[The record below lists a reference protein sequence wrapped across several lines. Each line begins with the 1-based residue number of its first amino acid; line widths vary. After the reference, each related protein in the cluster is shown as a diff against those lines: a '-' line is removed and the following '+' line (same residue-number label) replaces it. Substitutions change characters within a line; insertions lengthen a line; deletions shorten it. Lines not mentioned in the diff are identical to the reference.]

1 MQFQTFAFFLDKKPS
16 RFQSAEIRIVI
27 GVDLTR
33 VPAHWIFHS
42 SKSLRGRSF
51 RNRPS
56 CQSSYRKSD
65 CGLFTIRIA
74 CSADTLLS
82 FCLLAKSNG
91 LRGSVLAERKC
102 TGWEEVYWLRGSVLC
117 HYSYQTAACVCSD
130 KTLAKLCL
138 VFRSVIRIP
147 CRIICDAPNI
157 LWKAVVYK
165 RYTVRTMFYF
175 GCRVCGAIQMLHN
188 AVGGGGGGEVGG
200 CKFSRKKELCNVHL
214 NELLMCYVTQ
224 SGWRCTDR
232 RRSAL
237 RRCTH
242 GPTLFALRGGGSVK
256 FLVAKSIVSK

>member
-1 MQFQTFAFFLDKKPS
+1 MQFQTFTFFLDKKPS

-42 SKSLRGRSF
+42 SESLRGRSF

-56 CQSSYRKSD
+56 CQSSYRNSD

-82 FCLLAKSNG
+82 FCLLAKSN
-91 LRGSVLAERKC
+91 L
-102 TGWEEVYWLRGSVLC
+102 LRGSVLC

-138 VFRSVIRIP
+138 VFRCVIRIP

-165 RYTVRTMFYF
+165 RYTVRTMFYL

-188 AVGGGGGGEVGG
+188 AVGGGGGRLVVVNFPE
-200 CKFSRKKELCNVHL
+200 KKN
-214 NELLMCYVTQ
+214 YVMFT
-224 SGWRCTDR
+224 
-232 RRSAL
+232 
-237 RRCTH
+237 
-242 GPTLFALRGGGSVK
+242 
-256 FLVAKSIVSK
+256 